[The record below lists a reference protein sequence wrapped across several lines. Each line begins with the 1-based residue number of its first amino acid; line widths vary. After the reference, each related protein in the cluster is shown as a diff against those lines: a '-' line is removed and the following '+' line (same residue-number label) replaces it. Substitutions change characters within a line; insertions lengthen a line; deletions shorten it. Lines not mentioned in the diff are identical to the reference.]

1 MVQRG
6 PLRFFPGLAAALVA
20 WSASLHAAEP
30 AGEARLPAAAPRK
43 VSFIADVQPLFTA
56 HCVDCHG
63 PDKQKGG
70 WRADDPK
77 YALHAGDS
85 FGPNILPGN
94 SAASPL
100 IQFVAH
106 THPEL
111 KMPEKGTPLTAEE
124 VGILRAWIDQ
134 GADWPEGATVP
145 AAKPVDPLDWWS
157 LQAPSRPPVPEKAN
171 ASHPID
177 RFLQKA
183 LAEKGLRPAPEA
195 DRRTLLRRLSFDLT
209 GLPPSP
215 EDVASFLA
223 DPDPRAYEKRV
234 DAYLASPRYGER
246 WARHWLD
253 VAHYGGPHGYDKDK
267 ARPNAWP

>member
-1 MVQRG
+1 MNHPSPAIARQRRMPNCARARG
-6 PLRFFPGLAAALVA
+6 PLTPRHGTTRSPPPLPRFGGGICGVGRFVAL
-20 WSASLHAAEP
+20 AEP
-30 AGEARLPAAAPRK
+30 AGDTRLPPAVTRT
-43 VSFIADVQPLFTA
+43 VSFIADVQPIFTA

-111 KMPEKGTPLTAEE
+111 KMPEKGTRLTAEE

-134 GADWPEGATVP
+134 GANWPEGATVP

-157 LQAPSRPPVPEKAN
+157 LQALARPPVPENAN

-177 RFLQKA
+177 RFLQKS
-183 LAEKGLRPAPEA
+183 LADKGLRPAPEA
-195 DRRTLLRRLSFDLT
+195 DRRTLLRRL
-209 GLPPSP
+209 
-215 EDVASFLA
+215 
-223 DPDPRAYEKRV
+223 
-234 DAYLASPRYGER
+234 
-246 WARHWLD
+246 
-253 VAHYGGPHGYDKDK
+253 
-267 ARPNAWP
+267 